1 MVHAVQLV
9 QRVKNVELS
18 TVYGVPVL
26 VQASGTSGT
35 ESAREVSV
43 LSRVRESWA
52 LDHGLRSIYVVSLR
66 LRTQ

>member
-35 ESAREVSV
+35 DGP
-43 LSRVRESWA
+43 WA
-52 LDHGLRSIYVVSLR
+52 LYSCS
-66 LRTQ
+66 